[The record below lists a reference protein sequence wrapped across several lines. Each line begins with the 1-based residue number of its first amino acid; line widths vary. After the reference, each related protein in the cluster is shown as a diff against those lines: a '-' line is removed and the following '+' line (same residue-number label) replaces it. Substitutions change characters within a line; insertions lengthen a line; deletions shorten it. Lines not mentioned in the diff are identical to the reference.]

1 MNCKNFLSV
10 IVFACMLFNAV
21 QAASSPFGNSVKR
34 GNPWMNPGAFNLS
47 QTLVLT
53 PENIK
58 EIKGVEWQI
67 KVITGYLQAIQEIL
81 GENFQDIGSTK
92 ILRADGLGKL
102 QNLYTTLIKNYIN
115 IIGYFGSTDHYY
127 LPLSSKEYE
136 ELRELL
142 ASFAKKADLEIS
154 VSDTRGAA
162 GNTQWGG

>member
-1 MNCKNFLSV
+1 
-10 IVFACMLFNAV
+10 MLFNAV

-115 IIGYFGSTDHYY
+115 IIGYFCSTDHYY
-127 LPLSSKEYE
+127 LPLSSKEYT
-136 ELRELL
+136 ELCGLIIL
-142 ASFAKKADLEIS
+142 FANKAGVEIS
-154 VSDTRGAA
+154 VSDTRGTA